1 MIKKQFS
8 NYQLSRLAD
17 LGYWVHTIGNYV
29 DVTCISSVSVKLC
42 RSMSPTADWHTLM
55 WACAPTKKASQEEPG
70 YQHYPSHADMIT
82 AHPEFTHKIPAA
94 CTPAPN
100 DEGW

>member
-1 MIKKQFS
+1 MKKKQF
-8 NYQLSRLAD
+8 NANQLNRLAEQ
-17 LGYWVHTIGNYV
+17 GYWVHTVGTYV
-29 DVTCISSVSVKLC
+29 DVVCISSVSVKLC
-42 RSMSPTADWHTLM
+42 RSMSPTANWHTLT
-55 WACAPTKKASQEEPG
+55 WSCAPTKNTCQEAG

-82 AHPEFTHKIPAA
+82 AHPEFTHKVPAA